1 MKKPMKPLSCIVV
14 LVALFALAFA
24 EKPAQC
30 SSLPPARAPL
40 HQNHKTIT
48 GPEDQASSTSQEAV
62 GGEKA
67 RTNKITQILVKK
79 GEKGVHVTLIADGK
93 IGDYKSFELKK
104 PPRLVIDI
112 SNVKKAYPKNL
123 IQVDHPLLKRVR
135 LGEYSK
141 KTRFVFDVARP
152 QMPQFQINGAE
163 GNLLVSF
170 VRAEKVPPKIEEL
183 GTLTGIDFKQMDHK
197 SRIVVSTSDVATYDV
212 FKMVDTAVA
221 LDLKKTRVPRKLKRG
236 VDTRAF
242 NSAVD
247 YINLYNVKSE
257 TSRDVRII
265 VRLREG
271 VDFEAIQKGKRIY
284 LDFEKPAKPI
294 GPGKAQKSAEAPES
308 KEPKEKAAEDELE
321 KELELLE
328 KEEEEVV
335 TIRDPIWPW
344 NRAMYHFNDKLY
356 FWLLKPVARGY
367 RFAVPER
374 GRIWVRNFFRNLTMP
389 IRAVNSALQGKGKK
403 TADEIASFLVNTTW
417 GILGFG
423 DPAKNRLN
431 IKKHDEDFGQTLQ
444 VYRMG
449 NGFYI
454 VWPIFGPSTI
464 PDSIGLVGD
473 RFLNPV
479 TYVQPW
485 EASLGITAYKTVNDT
500 SLKIG
505 DYESLKEAAV
515 DPYIAIRDGYI
526 QYRKKKVEE

>member
-1 MKKPMKPLSCIVV
+1 MRTLSCIVAAVV
-14 LVALFALAFA
+14 LLAFGFA
-24 EKPAQC
+24 ERPAHC
-30 SSLPPARAPL
+30 SSLEPASAPL
-40 HQNHKTIT
+40 HQNLETT
-48 GPEDQASSTSQEAV
+48 TPPEDQASSTSQQAA

-67 RTNKITQILVKK
+67 RTNKITQILVDK
-79 GEKGVHVTLIADGK
+79 GEKAVHVTLIADGK
-93 IGDYKSFELKK
+93 IRDYTSFKLEK
-104 PPRLVIDI
+104 PPRFVIDI
-112 SNVKKAYPKNL
+112 WNVKKEYPKNL
-123 IQVDHPLLKRVR
+123 IQVDHPFLKRVR
-135 LGEYSK
+135 LGKYSK
-141 KTRFVFDVARP
+141 KIRFVFDVAHP
-152 QMPQFQINGAE
+152 HVPQFQIKGTDA
-163 GNLLVSF
+163 GLVVSF
-170 VRAEKVPPKIEEL
+170 VRTEEVPRKIERL
-183 GTLTGIDFKQMDHK
+183 GTLTAIDFKQMDHK
-197 SRIVVSTSDVATYDV
+197 SRIVVSTSKVATYDA

-221 LDLKKTRVPRKLKRG
+221 LDLKKMRVPRRLKRG

-247 YINLYNVKSE
+247 YISPYNVKSE

-271 VDFEAIQKGKRIY
+271 ADFEATQEDKRIY

-294 GPGKAQKSAEAPES
+294 GPGQAQKSAEAPES

-344 NRAMYHFNDKLY
+344 NKAMYHFNDKLY

-367 RFAVPER
+367 RFVVPQR
-374 GRIWVRNFFRNLTMP
+374 GRIWVRNFFYNLTMP
-389 IRAVNSALQGKGKK
+389 IRAVNCALQFKGKK
-403 TADEIASFLVNTTW
+403 TADEIVSFAVNTTW

-444 VYRMG
+444 VYRIG

-454 VWPIFGPSTI
+454 VWPIFGPSTV
-464 PDSIGLVGD
+464 PDSIGLVAD

-479 TYVQPW
+479 TYVDPW
-485 EASLGITAYKTVNDT
+485 ELSLGITAYKTVNDT

-505 DYESLKEAAV
+505 DYESIKEAAV
-515 DPYIAIRDGYI
+515 DPYLAIRDGYV

>member
-14 LVALFALAFA
+14 LVALVVLAFG

-30 SSLPPARAPL
+30 SSLPSASAPP
-40 HQNHKTIT
+40 HQNLETTT
-48 GPEDQASSTSQEAV
+48 GPEGQASSISQEAA
-62 GGEKA
+62 GGKKA

-79 GEKGVHVTLIADGK
+79 GEKGVHVTLISDGR
-93 IGDYKSFELKK
+93 IGDYKSFELEE

-135 LGEYSK
+135 LGEYPK

-170 VRAEKVPPKIEEL
+170 VRTEKVPPKIEEL

-221 LDLKKTRVPRKLKRG
+221 LDLKKMRVPRKLKRG

-271 VDFEAIQKGKRIY
+271 VDFE
-284 LDFEKPAKPI
+284 KPAKPI
-294 GPGKAQKSAEAPES
+294 GLGQAQKSAEAPES

-367 RFAVPER
+367 RFVVPER
-374 GRIWVRNFFRNLTMP
+374 GRIWVRNFFHNLTMP
-389 IRAVNSALQGKGKK
+389 IRAVNCVLQGKGKK

-454 VWPIFGPSTI
+454 VWPIFGPSTV

-485 EASLGITAYKTVNDT
+485 EASLGITAYNTVNDT

-505 DYESLKEAAV
+505 DYESIKEAAV
-515 DPYIAIRDGYI
+515 DPYIAIRDAYI